1 LTPLFSI
8 KTALFTKG
16 AFPLSKAG
24 VRSTSR
30 GIIPLFKS
38 ENIPSAMS
46 FSLIGGGS
54 AKGSFLKCPG
64 RMRFGL

>member
-1 LTPLFSI
+1 MPLFSI
-8 KTALFTKG
+8 STALLTKG
-16 AFPLSKAG
+16 AFPRSKAG

-30 GIIPLFKS
+30 GIIPLFRR

-54 AKGSFLKCPG
+54 AKGSFLKWLG
-64 RMRFGL
+64 RTRFGL